1 MSLRE
6 ELGEQPAVAA
16 RLLGE
21 GRRRIAAVA
30 AELRSRPVDFVVIAA
45 RGTSDH
51 AAIYAQYVLGIRHRL
66 PVALATP
73 STISIYGVAPRF
85 ERTLVL
91 GISQSGASPD
101 VVGVVAAARAQGAP
115 TVAITNTP
123 DSPLATAAEHVIEL
137 QAGPERAVAAT
148 KTYGA
153 ELLSLALLSQA
164 LADTA
169 DPADEAALQGLP
181 AVLEAALTGEPAVEE
196 AARRQAAMEAC
207 VVLGRGYDYA
217 TAREWSLKLKEL
229 AYVAAEPYSAAD
241 FEHGP
246 LAIVQPGFPVL
257 AVAAGRAADGLEP
270 LLRRLRDELAAELL
284 VISDRPALAALGP
297 PGLPIPGG
305 LPDWLLPIVAIV
317 PAQLHAYHLTRLKG
331 LDPELPRHLQK
342 VTRTH

>member
-6 ELGEQPAVAA
+6 ELGEQPVVAA

-30 AELRSRPVDFVVIAA
+30 AELRSRPIDFVVIAA

-164 LADTA
+164 LAETA

-181 AVLEAALTGEPAVEE
+181 AVLEAALASEPAVEE

-284 VISDRPALAALGP
+284 VMSDRPALAALGP
-297 PGLPIPGG
+297 LGLPIPGG
-305 LPDWLLPIVAIV
+305 LPDWLLPVVAIV

>member
-6 ELGEQPAVAA
+6 ELGEQPVVAA

-21 GRRRIAAVA
+21 GRRHIATVA
-30 AELRSRPVDFVVIAA
+30 AELRSRPIDFVVIAA

-164 LADTA
+164 LAETA

-181 AVLEAALTGEPAVEE
+181 AVLEAALAGEPAVEE

-270 LLRRLRDELAAELL
+270 LLRRLQDELAAELL

-297 PGLPIPGG
+297 LGLPIPGG

>member
-6 ELGEQPAVAA
+6 ELGEQPVVAA

-21 GRRRIAAVA
+21 GRRHIATVA
-30 AELRSRPVDFVVIAA
+30 AELRSRPIDFVVIAA

-66 PVALATP
+66 AVALATP

-164 LADTA
+164 LAETA

-181 AVLEAALTGEPAVEE
+181 AVLEAALAGEPAVEE

-284 VISDRPALAALGP
+284 VMSDRPALAALGP
-297 PGLPIPGG
+297 LGLPIPGG
-305 LPDWLLPIVAIV
+305 LPDWLLPVVAIV

>member
-1 MSLRE
+1 
-6 ELGEQPAVAA
+6 
-16 RLLGE
+16 
-21 GRRRIAAVA
+21 
-30 AELRSRPVDFVVIAA
+30 
-45 RGTSDH
+45 
-51 AAIYAQYVLGIRHRL
+51 
-66 PVALATP
+66 
-73 STISIYGVAPRF
+73 
-85 ERTLVL
+85 
-91 GISQSGASPD
+91 

-164 LADTA
+164 LAETA

-181 AVLEAALTGEPAVEE
+181 AVLEAALAGEPAVEE

-284 VISDRPALAALGP
+284 VMSDRPALAALGP
-297 PGLPIPGG
+297 LGLPIPGG
-305 LPDWLLPIVAIV
+305 LPDWLLPVVAIV